1 MNKSQVSVAL
11 PTPPPASQTQ
21 SIDSSTPTLTKS
33 KHRATQKVLSHNFS
47 FFFFLFFF
55 FFDLFSLYYS
65 YVSAI
70 VFCYWN
76 KGTKTNQPIGSSG
89 LTPCPILA
97 ARSLPPQRW
106 GRVAQVPK
114 ITKPVLA
121 SRRRRSQ
128 RVAAIFWSGQTKPI
142 PPIHI
147 DLTKGDSTRCGPATR
162 GAPAT
167 RGGPS
172 LNRDVG
178 TSGAASYATAKMKGK
193 RAVASAEKTIEIV
206 EAKMRK
212 MKPDWKR

>member
-1 MNKSQVSVAL
+1 MKCSNYKGKGHNKRACPMNRSQVSVAL

-21 SIDSSTPTLTKS
+21 SIDSRTPTLTKS

-47 FFFFLFFF
+47 FFFFFFF
-55 FFDLFSLYYS
+55 LICFLCIILMCATVFF
-65 YVSAI
+65 
-70 VFCYWN
+70 YWN

-128 RVAAIFWSGQTKPI
+128 RVAAIF
-142 PPIHI
+142 
-147 DLTKGDSTRCGPATR
+147 
-162 GAPAT
+162 
-167 RGGPS
+167 
-172 LNRDVG
+172 
-178 TSGAASYATAKMKGK
+178 
-193 RAVASAEKTIEIV
+193 
-206 EAKMRK
+206 
-212 MKPDWKR
+212 